1 MSISLYIYI
10 NVYFSLIYRKPMS
23 ENQWWELLD
32 TASNDYYYHNPHTG
46 QTVWD
51 RPDSD
56 DIITLTSLQV

>member
-1 MSISLYIYI
+1 M
-10 NVYFSLIYRKPMS
+10 FRKPMS